1 MLVSSQ
7 VNGLH
12 GAVNIVNALKE
23 RGVELEFVLDEGL
36 AVLDG
41 IIGGLHGPAA
51 LWVKHCS
58 FLRQVNAFPFNC
70 YYEQYTQTD
79 VCLAIWSFFYLVFFS
94 TCDYNRGAVLLLG
107 CCAYYAKSV
116 FCFCVFVCVNAYVCI
131 YLHVCIVC
139 L

>member
-1 MLVSSQ
+1 MTSWGALGSRHLFLLNSCGQFSRIHCYKAKWLVLSQ

-51 LWVKHCS
+51 L
-58 FLRQVNAFPFNC
+58 
-70 YYEQYTQTD
+70 
-79 VCLAIWSFFYLVFFS
+79 
-94 TCDYNRGAVLLLG
+94 
-107 CCAYYAKSV
+107 
-116 FCFCVFVCVNAYVCI
+116 
-131 YLHVCIVC
+131 
-139 L
+139 